1 MTFRLVTLALAS
13 SALALGLA
21 AHAQGE
27 RASGTEPGVAP
38 KTASAPADYIMALVN
53 SEPVTRSEVM
63 VGVQR
68 LARQLG
74 QQHQRVPPDSE
85 LIPAVL
91 ERLIND
97 RVQLQEARDT
107 GIRVEQAAIDQ
118 AERNIAQQNQMPV
131 AELRQRVLQDGLS
144 LSQFRSQLQDQV
156 AITRLRERD
165 VQARTHVSE
174 LEIDQYLSQQA
185 ASADKATQQI
195 NLAQIF
201 VAVPETAAPTQVQE
215 LESRA
220 QQALQRAR
228 AGIDFATL
236 LRELAADSTIR
247 VSGGELGLRS
257 VEHYPGLF
265 VQASEQLQVGE
276 ISALLRSDA
285 GFHILKLLERKK
297 SGLPDMVVT
306 QSHARHILLHAG
318 AQLSAAQAQA
328 RLADFR
334 QRVLAGQADFAA
346 LARANSQDASATQGG
361 DLGWSNPG
369 MFVPEFEAVLNA
381 LEPGQISAP
390 LQSRFGWH
398 LVQLLERRSASL
410 SPQQQREAVRNLL
423 LEKKLDERYASWA
436 QDLRARAYVELRE
449 PPQ

>member
-1 MTFRLVTLALAS
+1 MKVRLLILALAS
-13 SALALGLA
+13 SALALSLVA
-21 AHAQGE
+21 QAQGA
-27 RASGTEPGVAP
+27 RAPSAAP
-38 KTASAPADYIMALVN
+38 KAAQTATSTPADYIMALVN

-63 VGVQR
+63 AGVQR
-68 LARQLG
+68 LARQLT
-74 QQHQRVPPDSE
+74 QQRQRVAPDSE
-85 LIPAVL
+85 LIPLVL

-97 RVQLQEARDT
+97 KVQLQEARDT
-107 GIRVEQAAIDQ
+107 GIRVDQAAIDQ
-118 AERNIAQQNQMPV
+118 AERNIAQQNQMQV

-144 LSQFRSQLQDQV
+144 LNQFRSQLQDQV

-165 VQARTHVSE
+165 IQAKTHVSE
-174 LEIDQYLSQQA
+174 LEIDQYLSQQGGNADTA
-185 ASADKATQQI
+185 AQQI
-195 NLAQIF
+195 NLAQMFI
-201 VAVPETAAPTQVQE
+201 AVPEAASSAQVQE

-228 AGIDFATL
+228 AGADFATL
-236 LRELAADSTIR
+236 LRELTADSSIH

-257 VEHYPGLF
+257 LERYPTLF
-265 VQASEQLQVGE
+265 AQASEKLQVGE

-297 SGLPDMVVT
+297 SGLSDMTVR
-306 QSHARHILLHAG
+306 QSHARHILLHTG
-318 AQLSAAQAQA
+318 PQLSDVQAQA

-346 LARANSQDASATQGG
+346 LARDHSQDASAAQGG
-361 DLGWSNPG
+361 DLGWTNPG
-369 MFVPEFEAVLNA
+369 TFVPEFETVLNT
-381 LEPGQISAP
+381 LDPSGISAP

-436 QDLRARAYVELRE
+436 QDLRGRAYVELRE